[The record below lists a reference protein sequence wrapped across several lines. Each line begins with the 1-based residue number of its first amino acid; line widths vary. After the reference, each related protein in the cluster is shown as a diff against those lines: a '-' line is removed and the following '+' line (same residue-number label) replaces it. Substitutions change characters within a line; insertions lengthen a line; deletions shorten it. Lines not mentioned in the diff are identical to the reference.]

1 MISGVRQEQD
11 IYVRLIDSVTKQ
23 VSHITVTMLFEIV
36 RILRLEEKVVVLRR
50 HNLLSKLDEGFE
62 LITFSRANLGAHC
75 QVSSELLSKVQN
87 LKWNQYILTA
97 FSEKSLFMK
106 LLSQDQP

>member
-1 MISGVRQEQD
+1 MGGLLISGVRQEQD

-23 VSHITVTMLFEIV
+23 VSHITTTTMLFEIV
-36 RILRLEEKVVVLRR
+36 RRILRLEEKVVVLRR

-62 LITFSRANLGAHC
+62 LITFSRANRGANC

-87 LKWNQYILTA
+87 LK
-97 FSEKSLFMK
+97 
-106 LLSQDQP
+106 

>member
-1 MISGVRQEQD
+1 MGGTHWTFLISGVRQEQD

-23 VSHITVTMLFEIV
+23 VSHITVTMLFEIE

-50 HNLLSKLDEGFE
+50 HNLFSKLDEGFE
-62 LITFSRANLGAHC
+62 LITFSRANRGANC

-87 LKWNQYILTA
+87 LKWNQYILTP
-97 FSEKSLFMK
+97 FS
-106 LLSQDQP
+106 

>member
-1 MISGVRQEQD
+1 MIAEQIWEELIGLLISGVRQEQD

-23 VSHITVTMLFEIV
+23 VSHITATILFEIV

-62 LITFSRANLGAHC
+62 LITFSRANLGANC

-87 LKWNQYILTA
+87 LK
-97 FSEKSLFMK
+97 
-106 LLSQDQP
+106 